1 MSALA
6 AVGWLLAV
14 VLGAALYVLHGM
26 LKATQAARDTYEKS
40 RSEWSARYFAEENIG
55 HAAGWAAAREAA
67 ARIFEERAEFHGRIL
82 AHWRE
87 KPESLPADLRD
98 DMIEDKALGVQSDI
112 NDARLLRSALTI
124 PEVFNDAVRAAEE
137 GLRKDWRAE
146 VDFWKDNCKKGHA
159 NYDRVTEELRA
170 AKREINALQGKSG
183 SDET

>member
-40 RSEWSARYFAEENIG
+40 RSEWSARYCDEENIG

-98 DMIEDKALGVQSDI
+98 DMIEDKALVVQSDI
-112 NDARLLRSALTI
+112 NDAQLLRSALTI